1 MESKLDRCGRP
12 DMLGA
17 MPEFDEQTLIYLRA
31 LREQF
36 PNAAA
41 ALAAISGLRATLTL
55 PKGTVHVI
63 SDVHGEYVKLKHI
76 INNASGSLRPLV
88 DSTFGDRLSD
98 AEKLDLLNLI
108 YYPRETFMQRQFAD
122 EIERRDFVRRAC
134 SLQFEM
140 LSVLSR
146 RYDIAAME
154 RVIPPSFLNTFR
166 ELLYGVYLQRQ
177 AVYFDELLDPI
188 LRHGRELDF
197 LRIVARVIR
206 NLLISELVVAG
217 DFGDRGPRIDR
228 VIDTV
233 MHQPNVAI
241 TWGNHDASWLGACL
255 GNDACIATVLRFSLR
270 YRRLSQL
277 EEGYGIPLAPLERL
291 ARTIYADDPATQFT
305 CKGEGMRDPMQ
316 MARMQK
322 AIAIIQFK
330 LESQLIERNPQF
342 HLSHRNLLPCI
353 DAKSGTITLDGE
365 THPLLDT
372 FLPTIDWAHPH
383 VLSAEELACIER
395 LRRSFLQS
403 PVLWQ
408 QMRYITQKGSMW
420 LRRDHNLI
428 FHGCV
433 PVNDQGEFLPM
444 EINGRELKGRALFDE
459 LNLVVQRAV
468 RTNDPQCLDLLW
480 YLWGSPLSP
489 LFGKDKMTTFEG
501 YFIAD
506 KHTHHETKNPYFELI
521 HEPWF
526 CQKVLA
532 EFGCDPTHG
541 LIVNGHV
548 PVRMEKGESPLK
560 RSGQAVTIDG
570 AFSEAYGDKG
580 YTLVLDAERTSLAL
594 HHHFE
599 SVSDAIHEG
608 ADIIPTIS
616 HIRVYEQPRTVADT
630 EIGQRLRNEISALE
644 KLISAYESNALHEFT

>member
-1 MESKLDRCGRP
+1 
-12 DMLGA
+12 
-17 MPEFDEQTLIYLRA
+17 MPQFDAQTLIFLRA
-31 LREQF
+31 LRDQF
-36 PNAAA
+36 PTAEA
-41 ALAAISGLRATLTL
+41 ALAAIAGLRATLTL
-55 PKGTVHVI
+55 PKGTIHVV

-88 DSTFGDRLSD
+88 DQTFAGRLGE
-98 AEKLDLLNLI
+98 AEKLELLNLI
-108 YYPRETFMQRQFAD
+108 YYPRETFMQQTFAD
-122 EIERRDFVRRAC
+122 AAARRDFVRRVC
-134 SLQFEM
+134 GLEFEI
-140 LSVLSR
+140 LRVLSR
-146 RYDIAAME
+146 RYDIATME
-154 RVIPPSFLNTFR
+154 AVFPASFRAAFR
-166 ELLYGVYLQRQ
+166 ELLYGVYLERST
-177 AVYFDELLDPI
+177 AYFDALLEPI
-188 LRHGRELDF
+188 MEHGRELDF
-197 LRIVARVIR
+197 LRLTARVIR
-206 NLLISELVVAG
+206 NLLISELIVAG

-228 VIDTV
+228 VIDIV

-255 GNDACIATVLRFSLR
+255 GSEACIATVLRFSLR

-291 ARTIYADDPATQFT
+291 ARDVYGDDPATQFA
-305 CKGEGMRDPMQ
+305 CKGVGLREPLQ

-330 LESQLIERNPQF
+330 LEGQLIARNPQF
-342 HLSHRNLLPCI
+342 RLAHRNLLPLI
-353 DAKSGTITLDGE
+353 DPKAGTIALEGK

-372 FLPTIDWAHPH
+372 HLPTIDWANPNA
-383 VLSAEELACIER
+383 LSPEEAACIER

-408 QMRYITQKGSMW
+408 QMRFLAQKGTMW
-420 LRRDHNLI
+420 LRRDENLI
-428 FHGCV
+428 FHACV
-433 PVNDQGEFLPM
+433 PVDAQGEFLPM
-444 EINGRELKGRALFDE
+444 EIDGRELRGRALFDE

-489 LFGKDKMTTFEG
+489 LFGKDKMTTLEG

-526 CQKVLA
+526 CRNVLA
-532 EFGCDPTHG
+532 EFGCDPERG

-548 PVRMEKGESPLK
+548 PVKIAQGESPLK

-599 SVSDAIHEG
+599 SVSDAIHDG
-608 ADIIPTIS
+608 ADIIPSIE
-616 HIRVYEQPRTVADT
+616 HIRTYPQPRTVADT
-630 EIGQRLRNEISALE
+630 ESGERLRNEIAALE
-644 KLISAYESNALHEFT
+644 KLIAAYESNAIHEFS

>member
-1 MESKLDRCGRP
+1 
-12 DMLGA
+12 
-17 MPEFDEQTLIYLRA
+17 MPPFDAQTLIFLRA
-31 LREQF
+31 LRDQF
-36 PNAAA
+36 PTAEA
-41 ALAAISGLRATLTL
+41 ALAAIARLRATLTL
-55 PKGTVHVI
+55 PKGTIHVI

-88 DSTFGDRLSD
+88 DHTFGDRL
-98 AEKLDLLNLI
+98 AETEKLELLNLI
-108 YYPRETFMQRQFAD
+108 YYPRETFMQQTFAD
-122 EIERRDFVRRAC
+122 AAARRDFVRRVGA
-134 SLQFEM
+134 LEFEI
-140 LSVLSR
+140 LRVLSR
-146 RYDIAAME
+146 RYDMATME
-154 RVIPPSFLNTFR
+154 AVFPASFREAFR
-166 ELLYGVYLQRQ
+166 ELLYGVYLERST
-177 AVYFDELLDPI
+177 AYLDALLDPV
-188 LRHGRELDF
+188 LEHGRELDF
-197 LRIVARVIR
+197 LRMTARVIR
-206 NLLISELVVAG
+206 NLLISELIVAG

-255 GNDACIATVLRFSLR
+255 GSDACIATVLRISLR

-291 ARTIYADDPATQFT
+291 ARTVYADDPATHFA
-305 CKGEGMRDPMQ
+305 CKGEGLRDGLQ

-322 AIAIIQFK
+322 AIAILQFK
-330 LESQLIERNPQF
+330 LEGQLIARNPQF
-342 HLSHRNLLPCI
+342 GLAHRDLLPLI
-353 DAKSGTITLDGE
+353 DPKAGTITLEGV

-372 FLPTIDWAHPH
+372 HLPTIDWTNPNA
-383 VLSAEELACIER
+383 LSPDEEICIER

-408 QMRYITQKGSMW
+408 QMRYVSKKGSMW
-420 LRRDHNLI
+420 LRRDEHLI
-428 FHGCV
+428 FHACV
-433 PVNDQGEFLPM
+433 PADEKGEFLPM
-444 EINGRELKGRALFDE
+444 EIGGRELRGRALFDE

-468 RTNDPQCLDLLW
+468 RMRDPECLDLLW

-506 KHTHHETKNPYFELI
+506 KHTHHETKNPYFQLI

-526 CQKVLA
+526 CQKVLV
-532 EFGCDPTHG
+532 EFGCNPQRG

-548 PVRMEKGESPLK
+548 PVKIAQGESPLK

-599 SVSDAIHEG
+599 SVSDAIHDG
-608 ADIIPTIS
+608 ADIIPSIEHVRTFS
-616 HIRVYEQPRTVADT
+616 QPRTVADT
-630 EIGQRLRNEISALE
+630 EAGERLRSEIAALE
-644 KLISAYESNALHEFT
+644 KLIAAYESNAIHEFS

>member
-1 MESKLDRCGRP
+1 
-12 DMLGA
+12 
-17 MPEFDEQTLIYLRA
+17 MPEFDAQTLIYLRA

-36 PNAAA
+36 PTAAA
-41 ALAAISGLRATLTL
+41 ALAAIAGLRATLTL

-63 SDVHGEYVKLKHI
+63 SDVHGEYAKLKHV

-88 DSTFGDRLSD
+88 DQTFGERLSD
-98 AEKLDLLNLI
+98 VEKLELLNLI
-108 YYPRETFMQRQFAD
+108 YYPRETFMQLSFSDAT
-122 EIERRDFVRRAC
+122 ERRDYVRRAC
-134 SLQFEM
+134 ERKFE
-140 LSVLSR
+140 LLRVLSR
-146 RYDIAAME
+146 QYNLEAME
-154 RVIPPSFLNTFR
+154 RIFPSSYRDAFR
-166 ELLYGVYLQRQ
+166 ELLFGVYLERS
-177 AVYFDELLDPI
+177 ADYLNALLDPI
-188 LRHGRELDF
+188 LGHGRELDF
-197 LRIVARVIR
+197 LRLIARVIR
-206 NLLISELVVAG
+206 NLLISELIVAG

-241 TWGNHDASWLGACL
+241 TWGNHDVSWLGACL
-255 GNDACIATVLRFSLR
+255 GSDACIATVLRFSLR
-270 YRRLSQL
+270 YRRLTQL
-277 EEGYGIPLAPLERL
+277 EEGYGIPLAPLEHL
-291 ARTIYADDPATQFT
+291 ARTVYSDDPAAQFA
-305 CKGEGMRDPMQ
+305 CKGQGLRDPLH

-322 AIAIIQFK
+322 AIAVIQFK
-330 LESQLIERNPQF
+330 LEGQLIARNPQF
-342 HLSHRNLLPCI
+342 HLSHRNLLPCV
-353 DAKSGTITLDGE
+353 DSHAGTITLEGE
-365 THPLLDT
+365 THPLLDLH
-372 FLPTIDWAHPH
+372 LPTVDWADPNA
-383 VLSAEELACIER
+383 LSPEEETCLRR

-408 QMRYITQKGSMW
+408 QMSYIAQKGSTW
-420 LRRDHNLI
+420 VRRDHNLI

-433 PVNDQGEFLPM
+433 PVDAGGTFLPM
-444 EINGRELKGRALFDE
+444 EIDGRQLSGRALFNE
-459 LNLVVQRAV
+459 LNFVVQRAV

-480 YLWGSPLSP
+480 YLWGGPLSP

-526 CQKVLA
+526 CRKVLA
-532 EFGCDPTHG
+532 EFGCDPENG

-580 YTLVLDAERTSLAL
+580 YTLVLDAQRTSLAL

-599 SVSDAIHEG
+599 SVADAIHDG
-608 ADIIPTIS
+608 ADIIPSIT
-616 HIRVYEQPRTVADT
+616 HIRHFAQARTVADT
-630 EIGQRLRNEISALE
+630 EVGERLRNEISALE
-644 KLISAYESNALHEFT
+644 MLISAYESNVMHEFV